1 LVAGC
6 DTPPGGVVSDVPVT
20 ALDGTVGQL
29 RDRLGQGLVVV
40 LIAPGT
46 GVWESRHWL
55 TAGLMPRL
63 ASAVAALPTRA
74 ELLVAETYP
83 GATAHTVLLIRP
95 DGHLVTTMVGCRPAE
110 LYSYADLA
118 RGGPPVPDA
127 AEDNPPDDVNGSADD
142 DPDDRQGDRP
152 SGQTHGG
159 GRPGGGPAG
168 RRVGGRSR

>member
-1 LVAGC
+1 MAEC

-20 ALDGTVGQL
+20 ALDGTVGRL
-29 RDRLGQGLVVV
+29 RERLGRGLVVV
-40 LIAPGT
+40 LVAPGT

-83 GATAHTVLLIRP
+83 GATAHSVLLIRP
-95 DGHLVTTMVGCRPAE
+95 DGHLVAAMVGCRPAE

-118 RGGPPVPDA
+118 RGGPPVPA
-127 AEDNPPDDVNGSADD
+127 ARGDVG
-142 DPDDRQGDRP
+142 
-152 SGQTHGG
+152 
-159 GRPGGGPAG
+159 PGGAGPE
-168 RRVGGRSR
+168 RRRRRGGP